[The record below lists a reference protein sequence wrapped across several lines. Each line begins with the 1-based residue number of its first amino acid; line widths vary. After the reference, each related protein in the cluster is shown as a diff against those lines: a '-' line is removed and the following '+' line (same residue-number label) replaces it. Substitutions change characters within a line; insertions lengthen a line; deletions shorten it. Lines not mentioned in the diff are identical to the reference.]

1 MKNNKGVYVLFIGL
15 FIVAIFSLFSNF
27 KNYKVYVKQ
36 DLILASIANGKYE
49 FSDEYIERI
58 SSGYPN
64 LTATVIPFNS
74 IIGAHWINNDSLELG
89 LDYLRKGNKENPYL
103 GFSDML
109 LAYVYQNLKMKDS
122 FEYYTKE
129 ANRKLPNSP
138 IHFALLGNLLLSEEK
153 LDSFNYRFKEIT
165 NRVPDRE
172 VWRVYLSTMAVR
184 KYDFDTIE
192 VNENAVKAKSI
203 FPDNKSINLT
213 ADYVLYGAKN
223 VKKSI
228 ELRKTAIDSFPNN
241 PTFSIKNINKA
252 IALVPDNRS
261 YYETL
266 IEMQFRINKYEDV
279 IVVYD
284 KLKELNMTSLKGNIV
299 EFIAISYLN
308 TNNQLQQGCSIA
320 QALKNANYELSPDVK
335 GICRIL

>member
-1 MKNNKGVYVLFIGL
+1 MKSNKGANFLIMGLIIIGL
-15 FIVAIFSLFSNF
+15 LSLFSNF

-36 DLILASIANGKYE
+36 NLILASIATGEYE
-49 FSDEYIERI
+49 FSDEYIDRI
-58 SSGYPN
+58 SSGYPS

-74 IIGAHWINNDSLELG
+74 IIGAHWINKDSLELG
-89 LDYLRKGNKENPYL
+89 LDYLRKGNKDNPYL

-122 FEYYTKE
+122 FKYYTKE

-138 IHFALLGNLLLSEEK
+138 IHFALLGNILLSEEK

-184 KYDFDTIE
+184 KYDFDTTE
-192 VNENAVKAKSI
+192 VNENAIKAKSI
-203 FPDNKSINLT
+203 FPDNNSIKLT

-228 ELRKTAIDSFPNN
+228 ELRQTAIDSFPKNSAL
-241 PTFSIKNINKA
+241 SIKSIKEA
-252 IALVPDNRS
+252 ITLVPDNRS

-279 IVVYD
+279 IDTYD
-284 KLKELNMTSLKGNIV
+284 KLKDLNMTSLRGNVV

-308 TNNQLQQGCSIA
+308 TNNQREGCSVA
-320 QALKNANYELSPDVK
+320 LALKNANYKLSPDVS
-335 GICRIL
+335 GVCRLF